1 MSRHGQ
7 ATLSSAN
14 ARDQLSD
21 ILNRAAF
28 GKERVVV
35 SRRGKPL
42 AAVVPLED
50 IATLEALED
59 ALDAAE
65 IQKRL
70 LEWEAAGKPGI
81 PLEEVA
87 IRLGVK
93 L

>member
-7 ATLSSAN
+7 ATLSTAD
-14 ARDQLSD
+14 ARGQLSD

-50 IATLEALED
+50 IETLEALED
-59 ALDAAE
+59 TLDAAE
-65 IQKRL
+65 IRKRL